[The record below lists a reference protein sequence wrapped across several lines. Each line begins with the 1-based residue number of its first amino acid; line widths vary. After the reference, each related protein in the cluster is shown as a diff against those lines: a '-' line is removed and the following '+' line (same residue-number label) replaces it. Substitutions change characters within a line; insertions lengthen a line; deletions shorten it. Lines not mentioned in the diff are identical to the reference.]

1 MTCTIH
7 ALLCV
12 NMYTHMCILYL
23 QVYSRYNMQLDTS
36 ISACPNRDTG
46 LYFFP
51 EVLTRPLFKPSFYLG
66 LASIKSDWN
75 LHGEQ
80 IGLIPSHVLVQ
91 QGQSPSQQLLLQP
104 LCACSI
110 PSAGGSMKC
119 TFSRGHHYYSRT
131 PVSHHTSC
139 YIRLVPKA
147 HPSDVEKFQCV
158 TSRPSINSDPA
169 SIRTQP
175 LLHKESLI

>member
-1 MTCTIH
+1 MTLIPHTHNADMNVWQHITVVQGNTTHLKNNQTFLSIHRCTHYVYTNTQGHHMTCTIH

-75 LHGEQ
+75 L
-80 IGLIPSHVLVQ
+80 
-91 QGQSPSQQLLLQP
+91 
-104 LCACSI
+104 
-110 PSAGGSMKC
+110 MNK
-119 TFSRGHHYYSRT
+119 
-131 PVSHHTSC
+131 
-139 YIRLVPKA
+139 
-147 HPSDVEKFQCV
+147 
-158 TSRPSINSDPA
+158 
-169 SIRTQP
+169 
-175 LLHKESLI
+175 